1 MTDEQMEKKHFVEKT
16 LAGMLSAATEGVVW
30 SLDYGVFGA
39 VEVVH
44 VYTCGK
50 SKALVVDVTADSL
63 WAIAKDVMRAVADRY
78 E

>member
-1 MTDEQMEKKHFVEKT
+1 MTDEQMGKKHFVENK
-16 LAGMLSAATEGVVW
+16 LAETLSAATGGYVW

-39 VEVVH
+39 EEVVH
-44 VYTCGK
+44 VYTCGV
-50 SKALVVDVTADSL
+50 SKALVVNVTSDSL